1 MIDTNQLDD
10 RYQSSRILY
19 LPAFLGTKSLPLM
32 KYFTTDIVKLF
43 YFFLILFNC
52 YLEWNSNKLWVKMS
66 EYG

>member
-1 MIDTNQLDD
+1 
-10 RYQSSRILY
+10 
-19 LPAFLGTKSLPLM
+19 M
-32 KYFTTDIVKLF
+32 KYFTRDIVKLF

>member
-43 YFFLILFNC
+43 FFFL
-52 YLEWNSNKLWVKMS
+52 NSF
-66 EYG
+66 